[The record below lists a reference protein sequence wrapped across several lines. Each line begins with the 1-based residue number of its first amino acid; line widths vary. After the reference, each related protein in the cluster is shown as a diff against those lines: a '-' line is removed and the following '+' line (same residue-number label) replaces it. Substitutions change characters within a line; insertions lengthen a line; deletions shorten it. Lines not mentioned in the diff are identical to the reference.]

1 MSQSIAAA
9 IEPAGNRPLSRS
21 DLHYDLPERL
31 IAQRP
36 LAQRGNSR
44 LLAVDAIAKTWSDRH
59 FGDLP
64 DLLNPGDLLVFNDT
78 RVIPARLFGHKTSGG
93 RLEILIERLIGSFR
107 AWAHV
112 KASKSPKP
120 GAELILQGDHRCRVI
135 ERDDDLFLLEFDP
148 QGPELPALLER
159 IGHMPLPPYIQRSDE
174 PFDRERYQTVFGHN
188 PGAVAAPTAGLHFD
202 HAMLERLSALGI
214 TTARVTLH
222 VGSGTFQPLRTES
235 LDEHRMHAEFCEVD
249 TATVAAVERA
259 HQRGHRVVAVGTT
272 AVRSLET
279 AALGGQ
285 LAPFSGETRL
295 FIRPGF
301 PFRCVDALLTNFHL
315 PESTLLALVCA
326 FAGYD
331 TVMAAYR
338 HAIRQEYRFFS
349 YGDAMFLTRPDIV
362 PSP

>member
-1 MSQSIAAA
+1 M
-9 IEPAGNRPLSRS
+9 SRS

-36 LAQRGNSR
+36 LAQRGASR
-44 LLAVDAIAKTWSDRH
+44 LLVVDGATNAWSDRH

-64 DLLNPGDLLVFNDT
+64 DLLKPGDLLVFNAT
-78 RVIPARLFGHKTSGG
+78 RVIPARLHGHKASGG
-93 RLEILIERLIGSFR
+93 RIEILVERLVGAFR

-120 GAELILQGDHRCRVI
+120 GAELILQGSHRCRVI
-135 ERDDDLFLLEFDP
+135 ERDTDLFLLEFDT
-148 QGPELPALLER
+148 QGPELPVLLEQ
-159 IGHMPLPPYIQRSDE
+159 IGHMPLPPYIQRNDE
-174 PFDRERYQTVFGHN
+174 PFDRERYQTVFGSN

-202 HAMLERLSALGI
+202 QAMLERLAALGI
-214 TTARVTLH
+214 EATRVTLH

-235 LDEHRMHAEFCEVD
+235 LDEHRMHAEFCEVGAD
-249 TATVAAVERA
+249 TVAAVERA
-259 HQRGHRVVAVGTT
+259 HRRGNRVVAVGTT
-272 AVRSLET
+272 AIRSLET

-285 LAPFSGETRL
+285 LAPYRGETRL

-331 TVMAAYR
+331 TVMAAYH
-338 HAIRQEYRFFS
+338 HAISQEYRFFS
-349 YGDAMFLTRPDIV
+349 YGDAMFLTRPAPV
-362 PSP
+362 PNP